1 MPKRLFD
8 KKELKNTPSY
18 KDGISSEEEAQLR
31 RIGVDYIRKIGDK
44 MNLPYDMIASA
55 TVLFHHFYM
64 YYSLKQFDM
73 KVTAV
78 TCIMVAGKAEET
90 PKKLRDILRCS
101 EDCLGTPAY
110 SEEWKERVVALESVL
125 LQTIKFDVF
134 VILPHPFITKFGK
147 DLNGDKSEIEM
158 LLQMAWT
165 FANDSLCTTLC
176 LQWEPEI
183 IAIAVLYLAMRLKKF
198 EIVDWYGGVE
208 GKEEKWWDRYVDG
221 LHVMLL
227 EDICHQIL
235 DVYSNGTDLK
245 SGTSPTPVG
254 IPSSGSTTMII
265 QAPIAP
271 PPNHLLPPQPPSVMQ
286 PPPPPHPPPALV
298 VPPPPPPQLPVTSGL
313 AHPMAAPIPPM
324 ISTLPFPLNMQQL
337 PQNSLHDGRVGMIP
351 PPPPPPPVP
360 VTAQPPPP
368 VPMSVLSTIPPPII
382 YPSQQGYLPYQMSFP
397 FTTTSVPPP
406 PLPPTLSGATSG
418 QTVQAPPAEGYV
430 QHLLYGNTQPRPN
443 F

>member
-1 MPKRLFD
+1 MPRRLFD
-8 KKELKNTPSY
+8 KKELKNTPSF
-18 KDGISSEEEAQLR
+18 KDGIKGKEEAQLR

-101 EDCLGTPAY
+101 EECLGTPGY
-110 SEEWKERVVALESVL
+110 SEDWKEQVVALESVL

-134 VILPHPFITKFGK
+134 VVLPHPFVTKFAK
-147 DLNGDKSEIEM
+147 ELKGDKSEIEK
-158 LLQMAWT
+158 LLQTAWT

-198 EIVDWYGGVE
+198 EIVDWYGRTE
-208 GKEEKWWDRYVDG
+208 GTKEKWWDRYVEN
-221 LHVMLL
+221 LQVMLL

-235 DVYSNGTDLK
+235 DVYSNAVDVKTGASVTPA
-245 SGTSPTPVG
+245 GTSSAGPAAVSIPIPV
-254 IPSSGSTTMII
+254 
-265 QAPIAP
+265 P
-271 PPNHLLPPQPPSVMQ
+271 PPNHLLPPQPPSIMQ
-286 PPPPPHPPPALV
+286 PPPPPLPPPTLV
-298 VPPPPPPQLPVTSGL
+298 VPPPPPPQHPVTSGFSL
-313 AHPMAAPIPPM
+313 PMTASIPPM
-324 ISTLPFPLNMQQL
+324 MSNLSFSLNMQL
-337 PQNSLHDGRVGMIP
+337 PQNSLHDGRIGIVP
-351 PPPPPPPVP
+351 QSVP

-368 VPMSVLSTIPPPII
+368 VPINILSTLPPPLM
-382 YPSQQGYLPYQMSFP
+382 YQSTQGYLPYQVNFP
-397 FTTTSVPPP
+397 FTSTSVPPP
-406 PLPPTLSGATSG
+406 PLPPTFSGSNSG
-418 QTVQAPPAEGYV
+418 QTVPPPPPPPSEAYV
-430 QHLLYGNTQPRPN
+430 QHVLFGNSQQRSS